1 MLTKNPFLPSLI
13 CSGIPAKLLPITGIL
28 NAKASEITLG
38 RSSNPTEGTT
48 KMSITL

>member
-1 MLTKNPFLPSLI
+1 MLVKNPFFPSLI

-28 NAKASEITLG
+28 NAKLEITLG
-38 RSSNPTEGTT
+38 TSSNPIEGTT